1 MAQTNETFD
10 NINKS
15 VKDAPASFPIKTIK
29 TTNIPNFNFDLSN
42 NSDPQGDIFLK
53 VVTTQ
58 SEPLYSRGCTKIYID
73 REAVSRVLDSTRGRE
88 WCVISARGGGA
99 VTWYIFRNNK
109 DMYFIHKSQSSGN
122 KYSYSRTSRAYVHEL
137 INAY

>member
-10 NINKS
+10 NNKKS
-15 VKDAPASFPIKTIK
+15 VEDAPTSFSIK
-29 TTNIPNFNFDLSN
+29 TTNIPNFDLPN
-42 NSDPQGDIFLK
+42 DSDPQGDIFLK

-58 SEPLYSRGCTKIYID
+58 SEPLHSRGCTKIYID
-73 REAVSRVLDSTRGRE
+73 SEAVARVLDSTNGRE

>member
-1 MAQTNETFD
+1 MAQTNETFN

-15 VKDAPASFPIKTIK
+15 IKDAPASFPIKTYN
-29 TTNIPNFNFDLSN
+29 TTDFNFDLSN
-42 NSDPQGDIFLK
+42 QSDSQADIFLD
-53 VVTTQ
+53 VVTNQ
-58 SEPLYSRGCTKIYID
+58 PEPLHSRGCTKIYID
-73 REAVSRVLDSTRGRE
+73 SEAVSRVLDSTKGRE

-109 DMYFIHKSQSSGN
+109 EMYFIHESQSKTN

-137 INAY
+137 INAH

>member
-15 VKDAPASFPIKTIK
+15 IKDASASFSIKTYN
-29 TTNIPNFNFDLSN
+29 TTKFNFDLSN
-42 NSDPQGDIFLK
+42 QSLSDSKADIFLK

-73 REAVSRVLDSTRGRE
+73 REAVARVLDSTKGRE
-88 WCVISARGGGA
+88 WCVVSARGGGA
-99 VTWYIFRNNK
+99 VTWYIYRNNR
-109 DMYFIHKSQSSGN
+109 DMYFIHESQSSRN
-122 KYSYSRTSRAYVHEL
+122 KYSYSRTSRDYVHEL

>member
-10 NINKS
+10 NNKKS
-15 VKDAPASFPIKTIK
+15 VEDAPTSFSIK

-42 NSDPQGDIFLK
+42 NSDSQGDIFLK

-58 SEPLYSRGCTKIYID
+58 SEPLYSRECTKIYID
-73 REAVSRVLDSTRGRE
+73 REAVARVLDSTRGRE

-99 VTWYIFRNNK
+99 VTWYIFRNNTK
-109 DMYFIHKSQSSGN
+109 MYFIHASQSSRN
-122 KYSYSRTSRAYVHEL
+122 KYSYSSTSRDYVREL

>member
-10 NINKS
+10 NNKKS
-15 VKDAPASFPIKTIK
+15 VEDAPTSFSIK

-42 NSDPQGDIFLK
+42 NSDSQGDIFLK

-73 REAVSRVLDSTRGRE
+73 SEAVARVLDSTRGRE

-99 VTWYIFRNNK
+99 VTWYIFRNNTK
-109 DMYFIHKSQSSGN
+109 MYFIHESQSSRN
-122 KYSYSRTSRAYVHEL
+122 KYSYSSTSRDYVREL